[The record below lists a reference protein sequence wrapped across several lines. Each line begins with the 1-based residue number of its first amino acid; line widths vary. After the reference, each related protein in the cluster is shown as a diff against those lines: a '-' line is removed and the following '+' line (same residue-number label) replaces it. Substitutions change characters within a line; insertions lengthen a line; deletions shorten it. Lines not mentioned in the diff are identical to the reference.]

1 MPIQLNQLGI
11 PDDEGRQF
19 ESFIRFYPKGKVILE
34 EGDESDPRIFLL
46 RVGTVEVT
54 KRVGDRQEMLSRI
67 DAVNFFG
74 EIAVVANR
82 PRTATITAVS
92 DPVVVYAFDNP
103 NLPAML
109 ANPKWGILLIRRLA
123 ESLDNMNIQY
133 EHMQLQIGR
142 MNKKYEQTL
151 AQTEQLTSKYEQTLL
166 LNERLRAIIG
176 DVLGLFQKLHQ
187 AAGKDESLRQQFFDA
202 IPKLIALRAKDLK
215 VEPSLPESYDLS
227 DYYQRGALPDPL
239 YQAAVRPPT
248 PKP

>member
-11 PDDEGRQF
+11 PDDEVHQF
-19 ESFIRFYPKGKVILE
+19 QSFIRLYSKGKVILE

-54 KRVGDRQEMLSRI
+54 KRVGDHQEMLARI

-82 PRTATITAVS
+82 PRTATVTAVS

-133 EHMQLQIGR
+133 EHMQLQIER
-142 MNKKYEQTL
+142 LNKRSEQTQAQNELLTAKYEQT
-151 AQTEQLTSKYEQTLL
+151 QLLS
-166 LNERLRAIIG
+166 ERLRAVIG
-176 DVLGLFQKLHQ
+176 DVLGLFQKLYL
-187 AAGKDESLRQQFFDA
+187 AAGRDESLRQQFLDA
-202 IPKLIALRAKDLK
+202 IPKLVALRARDLK

-227 DYYQRGALPDPL
+227 DYHQRGALPDPL
-239 YQAAVRPPT
+239 FEAAIKRPT
-248 PKP
+248 SKI